1 LASRILSE
9 YKMQIESLAL
19 VPDKGGCFE
28 LSLNG
33 DLVYSKLKTGEFPD
47 ESRMIG
53 VIGKQL
59 KSRV

>member
-1 LASRILSE
+1 
-9 YKMQIESLAL
+9 MQVERVEL

-47 ESRMIG
+47 ESRMLGI
-53 VIGKQL
+53 IGKQL
-59 KSRV
+59 KVRV